1 MINQI
6 TYEQVSNAINNWA
19 KRELDKL
26 DVIYNNQI
34 PAYMQLNNF
43 LSKRIPIMPRKVSQ
57 STFFEVP
64 SEHVAG
70 YEKLKNALLNGEDVN
85 PYMSRKLY
93 DSNFADG
100 LLDYYDCFHFHL
112 GEVMEGKFING
123 SNEIA
128 LAIVNNQEVFF
139 IQVKTHGKS
148 TWNNI
153 DVLEI
158 VHEQRPDLIARFKVT
173 SMANISPSVSDE
185 QDIFTLRNNGYS
197 FAVTLK
203 DGTSYM
209 PAKFGQVTMR
219 TEPELQADKTSK
231 QNKKKNNNKPL
242 NLASLHLAALQRET
256 RKIFFPLNDYIKQFK
271 LHYKCTITNVEIY
284 ELKGDDNFKINQFK
298 LKIHY
303 MSGFESKVFENI
315 FNYSQN

>member
-6 TYEQVSNAINNWA
+6 TYEQVSNAINDWA
-19 KRELDKL
+19 KCELDKL
-26 DVIYNNQI
+26 DVNYSNQI

-64 SEHVAG
+64 PERVAG

-100 LLDYYDCFHFHL
+100 LLDHYDCFHFHL
-112 GEVMEGKFING
+112 GEEMKGKFING
-123 SNEIA
+123 NDEIA
-128 LAIVNNQEVFF
+128 LAIVNNREVFF

-153 DVLEI
+153 EVLEI

-173 SMANISPSVSDE
+173 SMVDISPSVSDE
-185 QDIFTLRNNGYS
+185 EDIIKLRENGYS

-203 DGTSYM
+203 DGTSYT

-219 TEPELQADKTSK
+219 DEPEPQTDQSGKN
-231 QNKKKNNNKPL
+231 NKKKKFKPL
-242 NLASLHLAALQRET
+242 NLAGLHLVALQQET

-271 LHYKCTITNVEIY
+271 LHYKCTITHVEIID
-284 ELKGDDNFKINQFK
+284 LKGDENFKIHQFK

-303 MSGFESKVFENI
+303 MSGLEISVFENI
-315 FNYSQN
+315 FHFVPN